1 MRHKM
6 KNSPLC
12 IDTYWYV
19 LYVKDMFTIN
29 LSSPVPLYTQIIEN
43 IEGYLESGE
52 LEPGDSLPAIRT
64 LAKQLDVAVNTV
76 ARAYQELERGGLIV
90 SGGRRGTFIRN
101 DIELR
106 STSGDDTKKLKE
118 AIRTLIEMGKSRGEI
133 EATIARTL
141 RAFYE

>member
-1 MRHKM
+1 MRRKA
-6 KNSPLC
+6 KNSPFC
-12 IDTYWYV
+12 IDTYRYV
-19 LYVKDMFTIN
+19 LYVKGMFTIN
-29 LSSPVPLYTQIIEN
+29 LSSPEPLYSQITGN
-43 IEGYLESGE
+43 IGPMLESGE
-52 LEPGDSLPAIRT
+52 LKPGDSLPAIRV

-76 ARAYQELERGGLIV
+76 ARAYQELERDGLIV

-106 STSGDDTKKLKE
+106 SKSGDDAKKLKE